1 MDFPGPGIE
10 PTLLALAGGF
20 LSVVPPGKSEASF
33 LVAFTGAKIGT
44 GHTIANKTVKPKLCL
59 KRKQNNLLQFFIG
72 FFFPPYISVNSNYYF
87 MLRQSHILL
96 YHQIKPLNQLL
107 AYVQQLY
114 GEDNLMK
121 FTHMIFR

>member
-1 MDFPGPGIE
+1 MLKKKAEQP
-10 PTLLALAGGF
+10 
-20 LSVVPPGKSEASF
+20 
-33 LVAFTGAKIGT
+33 
-44 GHTIANKTVKPKLCL
+44 IAVFC
-59 KRKQNNLLQFFIG
+59 R

-114 GEDNLMK
+114 GENNLMK
-121 FTHMIFR
+121 FNFFMKMDD